1 MLVTNLV
8 ANKPKRNT
16 AVMNLN
22 KLRLLLLLFVV
33 VFFSACNSTKNITY
47 LEGVESLSAD
57 TLTHSNH
64 QFSAIIKPNDLLK
77 IVVSGPEAVET
88 YIPFNI
94 MTSSVSNTN
103 IMQSQLILQNYLVD
117 SKGTIDFPVLGKLPV
132 VGLTTDAV
140 TKIVT
145 EKLKPYLKGDLVVTV
160 RFSNYKISVLGEV
173 NKPGAYTVNDEN
185 INVLQ
190 ALSMAGDLTLYG
202 RRDVVKILREGPDGQ
217 KSITTLNLN
226 DKNLIFS
233 PYFYLQQ
240 GDVVYVEPNKTKAK
254 GADVGSATNVVFSA
268 VSIVIGVASL
278 IVTIA
283 R

>member
-1 MLVTNLV
+1 
-8 ANKPKRNT
+8 
-16 AVMNLN
+16 MNIQN
-22 KLRLLLLLFVV
+22 LRLLLLFSVV
-33 VFFSACNSTKNITY
+33 ILFSACNSTKNITY

-57 TLTHSNH
+57 TLIHSKQ
-64 QFSAIIKPNDLLK
+64 QFSATIKPNDLLK
-77 IVVSGPEAVET
+77 IVVSGSEAAET

-94 MTSSVSNTN
+94 LTAVPYSQNAV
-103 IMQSQLILQNYLVD
+103 QSQPMLQNYLVD
-117 SKGTIDFPVLGKLPV
+117 SKGSIDFPVLGKLPV

-233 PYFYLQQ
+233 PYFYLEQ
-240 GDVVYVEPNKTKAK
+240 GDVVYIEPNKTKAK
-254 GADVGSATNVVFSA
+254 GSDVGSATGILISVASV
-268 VSIVIGVASL
+268 IIGVASL
-278 IVTIA
+278 IVTIS